1 MANRKR
7 RPSVRRAM
15 IALSAV
21 ALAGCGGASEPEP
34 AAAAAGPSA
43 EEKAAVLQ
51 PVNAFLDGAARRDPA
66 ALRATIHPGGVAAG
80 VGCGPTG
87 QYNQLFAQPLA
98 TYVETVGSM
107 PADQRERVFDPEV
120 RIERN
125 LATVWNRY
133 EYSSGGRVRAA
144 GYSSYQLVRVEG
156 RWKIFNYSWSTR
168 PQDCTPQ

>member
-1 MANRKR
+1 MIIASRF
-7 RPSVRRAM
+7 RAP
-15 IALSAV
+15 IVLSAL
-21 ALAGCGGASEPEP
+21 ALAGCGEASAPEP
-34 AAAAAGPSA
+34 GRAPAGPSA
-43 EEKAAVLQ
+43 EERAAVMQ
-51 PVNAFLDGAARRDPA
+51 PVNAFLDGVARRDPA

-107 PADQRERVFDPEV
+107 HADQREQLFDPEV
-120 RIERN
+120 RIEGN

-156 RWKIFNYSWSTR
+156 RWKILNYSWSIR
-168 PQDCTPQ
+168 PQDCAAQ